1 MDSGR
6 WLNDQTGHR
15 KNVLLSWYLQLFGVL
30 ASSVIKTTMEKV
42 KPELVSASWVLLLR
56 LLFPKTEK
64 SNLNRPSTS
73 FINAS
78 GSGVKW

>member
-1 MDSGR
+1 MNSGR

-42 KPELVSASWVLLLR
+42 KPELVSASWVTLLR
-56 LLFPKTEK
+56 LLFPKTE
-64 SNLNRPSTS
+64 T
-73 FINAS
+73 NAIGEIAKLLVS
-78 GSGVKW
+78 P